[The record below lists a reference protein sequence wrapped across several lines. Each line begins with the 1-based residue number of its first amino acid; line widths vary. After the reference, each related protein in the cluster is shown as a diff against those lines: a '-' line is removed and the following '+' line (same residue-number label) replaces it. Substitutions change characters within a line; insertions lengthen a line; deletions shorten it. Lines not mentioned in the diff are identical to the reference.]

1 MTGHRNILKLR
12 PYQGRALRQILE
24 QLNSSTGLGTLLVS
38 PTGSG
43 KTEIIAALLL
53 RMPRHSRALVLQGLV
68 DLVAQNAMRLDA
80 FLGDRGVVALAASL
94 PAKFPLRGDATEAG
108 IVVGTV
114 DTIVASLEHLGAF
127 DVLIIDEAH
136 HAVCGTYLRIVE
148 ELRKRNPA
156 LRIFGTTATPE
167 RSDRRGLDVLFGESA
182 VTITMEELIRL
193 GWLVPPRVMGLPLA
207 NIATLR
213 AMQID
218 AEDIDK
224 VMARAL
230 NVQVVHDE
238 VIRNWKLHGEGRQ
251 SIFFCCD
258 VAHAEGL
265 AEAFR
270 AVGVEAEAVSH
281 KTPPKKRM
289 ALLDKFRAGEGPKV
303 ITNPF
308 LLTEGFDAPPASLVG
323 LLRPFASKSTLI
335 QAVGRGLRLWGKS
348 KKDCIVLDFVA
359 ATERHKNFIA
369 GVNLKTR
376 RRVLGP
382 TGEIGPEFIPG
393 VPTVIGFGEADL
405 EEFAVPGIPD
415 VTFVRELEAKPE
427 KKRRYVDGK
436 EVISRAEALARGL
449 ERYFT
454 GKRCSKGH
462 ISERY
467 TPGSCCACVRDKDAG
482 REVTTRRLQW
492 QREYNQRPE
501 TRARQREWR
510 RQKIDADPSILHKKN
525 ERRRAPEYRNI
536 ENERARERRASPEY
550 KKQINERRAKRYLLR
565 SQDPEFRAR
574 KNEAARRKWQQ
585 SRYPLACT
593 NCGEA
598 FEGSPGQGKRSRTGH
613 AVFCSKSCSM
623 SWIKRSLINPNSLS
637 NVGLGTST

>member
-68 DLVAQNAMRLDA
+68 DLVAQNAVRLDA
-80 FLGDRGVVALAASL
+80 FLGDRAVVALAASL

-148 ELRKRNPA
+148 ELRRRNPA

-167 RSDRRGLDVLFGESA
+167 RSDRRGLDVLFGENA

-238 VIRNWKLHGEGRQ
+238 VIRNWKLHGENRQ

-270 AVGVEAEAVSH
+270 AVGVDAEAVSH

-289 ALLDKFRAGEGPKV
+289 ALLDKFRAGEGPKI

-335 QAVGRGLRLWGKS
+335 QAVGRGLRLWVG

-449 ERYFT
+449 DRYFT
-454 GKRCSKGH
+454 GRACVNGHLAERSTAHAMCSVCMVERTRKQRRDPDFRARH
-462 ISERY
+462 SERHQQRLADCLEY
-467 TPGSCCACVRDKDAG
+467 KERFAGYSRKSRQRDEAKVRHKEYERNRRRNDAEY
-482 REVTTRRLQW
+482 RSKQAERARTLWQDPEYRARHKERLRQRLQDPEYRARHNEKR
-492 QREYNQRPE
+492 REGR
-501 TRARQREWR
+501 RARQA
-510 RQKIDADPSILHKKN
+510 QKNLPSS
-525 ERRRAPEYRNI
+525 E
-536 ENERARERRASPEY
+536 S
-550 KKQINERRAKRYLLR
+550 
-565 SQDPEFRAR
+565 
-574 KNEAARRKWQQ
+574 AA
-585 SRYPLACT
+585 
-593 NCGEA
+593 
-598 FEGSPGQGKRSRTGH
+598 
-613 AVFCSKSCSM
+613 
-623 SWIKRSLINPNSLS
+623 
-637 NVGLGTST
+637 

>member
-1 MTGHRNILKLR
+1 MTEHRNILKLR
-12 PYQGRALRQILE
+12 PYQGRALREILE
-24 QLNSSTGLGTLLVS
+24 RLNSSTGLGTLLVA

-68 DLVAQNAMRLDA
+68 DLVAQNAMRLEA

-94 PAKFPLRGDATEAG
+94 PAKFPLRGDATQAG
-108 IVVGTV
+108 IVSGTV
-114 DTIVASLEHLGAF
+114 ETILASLEHLGAF

-136 HAVCGTYLRIVE
+136 HAVCGSYLRIVE

-156 LRIFGTTATPE
+156 LRLFGTTATPE
-167 RSDRRGLDVLFGESA
+167 RSDRRGLDVLFGENA

-213 AMQID
+213 AMQIE

-224 VMARAL
+224 VMSRAL

-238 VIRNWKLHGEGRQ
+238 VIRNWKLHGEDRQ

-270 AVGVEAEAVSH
+270 AVGVDAEAVSH

-308 LLTEGFDAPPASLVG
+308 LLTEGFDAPPASLIG

-335 QAVGRGLRLWGKS
+335 QAVGRGLRLWPGKI
-348 KKDCIVLDFVA
+348 DCIVLDFVA

-369 GVNLKTR
+369 GVNLKDR
-376 RRVLGP
+376 RRPALQP
-382 TGEIGPEFIPG
+382 GEIGPIGGPG

-415 VTFVRELEAKPE
+415 VTFVRELEARPE

-436 EVISRAEALARGL
+436 EVISRAEAMARGL
-449 ERYFT
+449 DRYFT
-454 GKRCSKGH
+454 GKPCVNGH
-462 ISERY
+462 VAERIVAGECKACRVELEKERSGDPKRLASEIQRRRKLSS
-467 TPGSCCACVRDKDAG
+467 TPEGKARIRAYSRKKRQNPEMAERQKERDRQRWLDAEY
-482 REVTTRRLQW
+482 REKA
-492 QREYNQRPE
+492 
-501 TRARQREWR
+501 RARQQTPEHKAKVAEWARKR
-510 RQKIDADPSILHKKN
+510 RARLLAENPEAQEQLRAKWRGDYH
-525 ERRRAPEYRNI
+525 RRRA
-536 ENERARERRASPEY
+536 ERALAP
-550 KKQINERRAKRYLLR
+550 
-565 SQDPEFRAR
+565 
-574 KNEAARRKWQQ
+574 QQ
-585 SRYPLACT
+585 EITA
-593 NCGEA
+593 
-598 FEGSPGQGKRSRTGH
+598 
-613 AVFCSKSCSM
+613 
-623 SWIKRSLINPNSLS
+623 
-637 NVGLGTST
+637 